1 MEPYNPLNRR
11 QIIEGTIYFLL
22 FLLCIPTANWL
33 IQNVGTF
40 CVPNGGPCLIPVF
53 PGLDAPSGVLL
64 VGVALVLR
72 DLVHRRLGL
81 TGAFTAIAFGA
92 VLSLYNSPPSLVLAS
107 TFAFL
112 LAELVDLGVY
122 HPLRKNYFIW
132 AIVLS
137 SLAGIV
143 VDSIM
148 FLQIAFGSQK
158 YLLGQIVGKSWMI
171 LLAIPIMLWLRKR
184 DERLGL
190 ETR

>member
-1 MEPYNPLNRR
+1 MTHSLPMNNR
-11 QIIEGTIYFLL
+11 QWVEGTIYFLL
-22 FLLCIPTANWL
+22 FLLCIPTANWM

-40 CVPNGGPCLIPVF
+40 CVPAGPCLIPVF

-81 TGAFTAIAFGA
+81 TGAMTAIAFGA
-92 VLSLYNSPPSLVLAS
+92 VLSIYNSPASLVIAS
-107 TFAFL
+107 TLAFL
-112 LAELVDLGVY
+112 LAELADLCVY
-122 HPLRKNYFIW
+122 HPLRKKYFIW
-132 AIVLS
+132 AVVLS
-137 SLAGIV
+137 SLVGIV

-171 LLAIPIMLWLRKR
+171 LLAIPIMLWFRRR
-184 DERLGL
+184 DERLGFDA
-190 ETR
+190 R